1 MNQDAPLGA
10 PSEEEPKSRDA
21 ENWAKPVGELHVGHD
36 LPSGAVNLNVEGRK
50 VTGVSGGFGKMWQKT
65 YTVELPGTSATPQQ
79 VIKTW
84 REHFPEFWPKGN
96 HFFGPLT
103 GVKPGD
109 VVPLQL
115 KMPGGLKLRTGI
127 VVVYADDE
135 SFSYIMPE
143 GGMFGGMITFRARR
157 DQGVTVA
164 EVQAIIRA
172 SDPIY
177 ELGMMFGG
185 HRAEDK
191 QWVHVLRELA
201 KQFGVEG
208 KPTTS
213 RSLVDKKRQW
223 SHFRNIRK
231 SAVIRSGA
239 YMLGAPF
246 RAIAKPFRRKKSV
259 DAETP

>member
-1 MNQDAPLGA
+1 MTEQ
-10 PSEEEPKSRDA
+10 SKSRD
-21 ENWAKPVGELHVGHD
+21 EDRWAKPVSELHVEHE
-36 LPSGAVNLNVEGRK
+36 LPEGAVSLNVEGRR

-65 YTVELPGTSATPQQ
+65 YEVDLVGTSATPEQ

-84 REHFPEFWPKGN
+84 KEHFPEFWPKGN

-143 GGMFGGMITFRARR
+143 GGMFGGMITFRAKKT
-157 DQGVTVA
+157 GKTTVA
-164 EVQAIIRA
+164 EVQALVRA

-177 ELGMMFGG
+177 EMGMMFGG

-191 QWVHVLRELA
+191 QWVHVLRQLA

-208 KPTTS
+208 KPSVTRT
-213 RSLVDKKRQW
+213 LVDKKRQW
-223 SHFRNIRK
+223 SQFRNIRK
-231 SAVIRSGA
+231 SAVIKSGL
-239 YMLGAPF
+239 YMAGTPF
-246 RAIAKPFRRKKSV
+246 RAIAKPFRRKPKRDGA
-259 DAETP
+259 DAP